1 MTTLTLIF
9 QGPAS
14 QARAALGGLLQ
25 RYRSAYFVEHSS
37 TEYAVTADEPTAR
50 ELSRLPQWATDT
62 SPGLI
67 QRQ

>member
-25 RYRSAYFVEHSS
+25 RYRSAYFVERSS
-37 TEYAVTADEPTAR
+37 TEYAVTTDERTAR
-50 ELSRLPQWATDT
+50 ELAQLPQWQTA
-62 SPGLI
+62 LA
-67 QRQ
+67 